1 MDFDNILSRAQR
13 LCSKSEKCEFDLRK
27 KLNQWEVSEDEKE
40 KIIHSLKKY
49 DFINH
54 QRYAASF
61 ANDKLKFNH
70 WGKKKIEYAL
80 RSKNIEA
87 EYIQEA
93 INRIND
99 EEYDRILYEEVK
111 KKDNAIKTPV
121 KSERKNKICNY
132 LLQKGFESGKVF
144 EIVEYKLKEGNND

>member
-1 MDFDNILSRAQR
+1 MDSGNILSRAQR
-13 LCSKSEKCEFDLRK
+13 LCSKKEKCEFDLRK
-27 KLNQWEVSEDEKE
+27 KLHQWGVTEREMEKVI
-40 KIIHSLKKY
+40 KSLKAY

-54 QRYAASF
+54 RRYATSF
-61 ANDKLKFNH
+61 ANDKLQFNH

-93 INRIND
+93 INGIPE
-99 EEYDRILYEEVK
+99 EEYDRILYKEIEK
-111 KKDNAIKTPV
+111 KNNSLRTNV
-121 KSERKNKICNY
+121 KSERKKKICNY

-144 EIVEYKLKEGNND
+144 EFVENTIKKDNNR